1 MNIVVVG
8 SQWGDEGKG
17 KLIDILSEHSD
28 ITVRYQGGNNAGHTV
43 VVGKEEY
50 IFHLLPSAILHKGKV
65 CVIGNGV
72 VIDPKALLKE
82 INDLSRRR
90 VRVGAQRLKISGHA
104 HVVMPYHRILDGLR
118 ESKRKNK
125 IGTTGRGIGPCYA
138 DKVSRCGIRMVDLLN
153 PRILKSKLE
162 DNLQEK
168 IEIFRKVYGQ
178 PGYSFPAIYKEYL
191 KYGKFLKPFIC
202 D

>member
-50 IFHLLPSAILHKGKV
+50 VFHLLPSAILHKGKV

-82 INDLSRRR
+82 INDLSRRGIK
-90 VRVGAQRLKISGHA
+90 VGAA
-104 HVVMPYHRILDGLR
+104 HGTLLR
-118 ESKRKNK
+118 
-125 IGTTGRGIGPCYA
+125 G
-138 DKVSRCGIRMVDLLN
+138 
-153 PRILKSKLE
+153 
-162 DNLQEK
+162 
-168 IEIFRKVYGQ
+168 
-178 PGYSFPAIYKEYL
+178 
-191 KYGKFLKPFIC
+191 
-202 D
+202 